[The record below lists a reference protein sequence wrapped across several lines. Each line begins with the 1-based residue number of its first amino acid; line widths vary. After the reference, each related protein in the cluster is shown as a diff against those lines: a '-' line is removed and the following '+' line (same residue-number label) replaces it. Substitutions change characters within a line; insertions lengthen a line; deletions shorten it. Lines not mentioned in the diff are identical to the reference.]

1 MVVGRFH
8 WTVAPSPRRN
18 PHKHSDLATHS
29 PNGSK
34 RPALARGGVTP
45 ERRDSSRGQG
55 CHRSGPDESQELY
68 AAGPGCPDAS
78 ATSLQLALPSAGHR
92 GRREPDCSSAL
103 PCPRAQGPAGRRVRD
118 FAAPSGPPRGAIP
131 GRAPAKGGGGR
142 SVRQP
147 SHWPLPMTATITG
160 TVTDIAH
167 ARRLS
172 RILGCS
178 LTSSD

>member
-34 RPALARGGVTP
+34 RPALARGGVAP
-45 ERRDSSRGQG
+45 VRRDSSRGQV
-55 CHRSGPDESQELY
+55 CHRSGLDESQEPY
-68 AAGPGCPDAS
+68 AAGPRVPRRVCHV
-78 ATSLQLALPSAGHR
+78 PSARPALARASG
-92 GRREPDCSSAL
+92 SARTRL
-103 PCPRAQGPAGRRVRD
+103 LICAAVSAG
-118 FAAPSGPPRGAIP
+118 SGPGGSSGPRLRGPVRSPKGAIP

-172 RILGCS
+172 RILRCP